1 MTSVKIKR
9 MNSYPEFKTA
19 NGINT
24 VKDYILSLNHNQ
36 PPAYPPN
43 LNTRQRLRWFRKFPI
58 NDWVVQNNTLFY
70 RPRLPPPNQPNQHN
84 QRIILQV
91 IDPANIQAELL
102 RIFQDPTQGQGLG
115 LNQFYSQVCSQF
127 IGIKRLVTTA
137 FLKTQGNYQVTR
149 TYKKVVNRPILAQV
163 PNERWGADVIF
174 LLKYG
179 VPPANGGGHYKY
191 VLTVVDYFS
200 KKVFAEAITY
210 PLNSIKTRNA
220 FETILNRSHTTP
232 HILQTDHGGADFGD
246 QFATFITNHM
256 PRIKWIRTSEY
267 NPKSNGQVERM
278 NREIRKR
285 IKIGIATNDNFEWRN
300 HLQSYCDNINAQK
313 SSRTKFTPNELWTQ
327 GYTPP
332 ANNRV
337 QPQQAITDH
346 STALEIQNNV
356 QAETVKSAKK
366 MIAKGH
372 VEDLN
377 VGDIVRVKTE
387 VLDKLMR
394 KRNKNEMETKYN
406 TINYTIANYRIMR
419 KIVPNVN
426 NHFYVSR
433 PTYNLNGY
441 DANDQPTVP
450 VTVRRTNIPQEF
462 FGSDLMRIP
471 VGSSAPSVGG
481 WARTRVINRIH

>member
-58 NDWVVQNNTLFY
+58 NDWVVHINTLFY

-163 PNERWGADVIF
+163 PNERWCVDCIH
-174 LLKYG
+174 LKKYVNLG
-179 VPPANGGGHYKY
+179 NYKY
-191 VLTVVDYFS
+191 ILSVVDHFS
-200 KKVFAEAITY
+200 KFVWAEPITD
-210 PLNSIKTRNA
+210 PLNTLKCRNA
-220 FETILNRSHTTP
+220 FERIMTRANTTP
-232 HILQTDHGGADFGD
+232 HIVQSDNGKSDFGLS
-246 QFATFITNHM
+246 FANLMRDHR
-256 PRIKWIRTSEY
+256 PQIKWIQTSPY
-267 NPKSNGQVERM
+267 TPQSNGMIERI
-278 NREIRKR
+278 NREIRKK
-285 IKIGIATNDNFEWRN
+285 IKIGMATNNNFEWKI
-300 HLQSYCDNINAQK
+300 HLQSYCDNINNQK
-313 SSRTKFTPNELWTQ
+313 SSRTKFKPIELWSA
-327 GYTPP
+327 GYNPP

-337 QPQQAITDH
+337 KPLQDIDDH
-346 STALEIQNNV
+346 STPQEIQTHV
-356 QAETVKSAKK
+356 QTESVKSAKK
-366 MIAKGH
+366 MLNKQH

-377 VGDIVRVKTE
+377 VNDIVRIKVE
-387 VLDKLMR
+387 VIDKLMR
-394 KRNKNEMETKYN
+394 KRNEAKMEKKLN
-406 TINYTIANYRIMR
+406 IVNYTPANYLIVR
-419 KIVPNVN
+419 KMVSPVN
-426 NHFYVSR
+426 NNFSVSR
-433 PTYNLNGY
+433 DTFWLNGY
-441 DANDQPTVP
+441 SLQGIPDVPLLANNG
-450 VTVRRTNIPQEF
+450 RKSF
-462 FGSDLMRIP
+462 FSSDLLKIP
-471 VGSSAPSVGG
+471 AGSTAPTITN
-481 WARTRVINRIH
+481 WQRVRQINRLG